1 MKVSGVNMYELRSRK
16 VMLKYKYDRLQLEQK
31 LIKLNTM
38 VGFADL
44 VDTLFIKA

>member
-1 MKVSGVNMYELRSRK
+1 MYELRSRK

-38 VGFADL
+38 TTFADL